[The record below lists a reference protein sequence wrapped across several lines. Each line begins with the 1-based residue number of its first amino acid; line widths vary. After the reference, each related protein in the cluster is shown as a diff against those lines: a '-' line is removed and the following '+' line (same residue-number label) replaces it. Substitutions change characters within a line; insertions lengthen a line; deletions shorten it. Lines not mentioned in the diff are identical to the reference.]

1 MAININELLGR
12 KSPVKNEADKT
23 AKKEPTFKRYQV
35 AFNREKDADIIKLLD
50 SVDNKTELIRYLL
63 KEFYKYK
70 FEKEG
75 K

>member
-12 KSPVKNEADKT
+12 KSQVKTDVTKT
-23 AKKEPTFKRYQV
+23 SKEPTFKRYQI
-35 AFNREKDADIIKLLD
+35 AFNREKDADIISLLD
-50 SVDNKTELIRYLL
+50 NVDNKTELIRYLL

>member
-1 MAININELLGR
+1 MAININDLLGI
-12 KSPVKNEADKT
+12 KPKEPVKEPG
-23 AKKEPTFKRYQV
+23 KKEPTFKRYQV

-70 FEKEG
+70 FEKG
-75 K
+75 R

>member
-1 MAININELLGR
+1 MAININELLGI
-12 KSPVKNEADKT
+12 KPKEPEKTPV
-23 AKKEPTFKRYQV
+23 KKEPTFKRYQI